1 MIVDTVL
8 PAAGFHLPPHPGGAV
23 VSLALLMAAGMGMSV
38 HSLLSQ
44 GLVAELVGHAIGR
57 QRTYSTL
64 MIAINIAATV
74 SRRGGHQLL
83 GAWVAQADPDDRA
96 AGRRGAIH
104 AGSSW

>member
-1 MIVDTVL
+1 
-8 PAAGFHLPPHPGGAV
+8 V

-38 HSLLSQ
+38 HSLLWQ

-74 SRRGGHQLL
+74 SRRGGRQLL
-83 GAWVAQADPDDRA
+83 GGAWVAQADPDDRA
-96 AGRRGAIH
+96 AGRRGALR